1 MGWIHGALWLACY
14 AGELMHWL
22 PLLYQRQEPI
32 PSLPSLLVA
41 CVIASPFIGLLSAV
55 PSVLFQWLLLMAL
68 VAFLG
73 YNISDYLIHL

>member
-1 MGWIHGALWLACY
+1 
-14 AGELMHWL
+14 MHSL
-22 PLLYQRQEPI
+22 PLLFQRQEPI

-73 YNISDYLIHL
+73 